1 MLVNTPLKAFV
12 ADLLAEI
19 DLSENRLGECGI
31 KALASM
37 LLENTSLISLNLSGN
52 HLDERAAK
60 HLAPALTKN
69 QHLQHLDLS
78 HNRLGEA
85 AGTAWGREMK
95 ANDERLISE
104 SFTVLC
110 SYYKECSGLS
120 LWESFP
126 LRFLGTDCSQSLLA
140 SYLMVSKVWIQGSQ
154 GFPLMQKCVLVAK

>member
-1 MLVNTPLKAFV
+1 MLVNTPVKAFV

-85 AGTAWGREMK
+85 AGTA
-95 ANDERLISE
+95 
-104 SFTVLC
+104 
-110 SYYKECSGLS
+110 
-120 LWESFP
+120 
-126 LRFLGTDCSQSLLA
+126 
-140 SYLMVSKVWIQGSQ
+140 
-154 GFPLMQKCVLVAK
+154 